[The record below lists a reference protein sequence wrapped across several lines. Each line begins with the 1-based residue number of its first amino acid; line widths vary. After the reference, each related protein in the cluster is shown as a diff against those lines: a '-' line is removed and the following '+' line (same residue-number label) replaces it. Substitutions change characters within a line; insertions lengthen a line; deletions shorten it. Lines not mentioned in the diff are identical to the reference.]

1 MTKALL
7 IIDYTNDFIADDG
20 ALTCGKPGQAIEG
33 HILEL
38 ADEFYQNGDYVI
50 FPTDGHTHDKFSPEY
65 KLFPPPQYYWHFW
78 TRIVWAKSKL
88 GMMFTKIA
96 TKFISSTR
104 IVILLSKHQSR

>member
-65 KLFPPPQYYWHFW
+65 KLFPPHNIIGTSGQELY
-78 TRIVWAKSKL
+78 
-88 GMMFTKIA
+88 GKIK
-96 TKFISSTR
+96 T
-104 IVILLSKHQSR
+104 

>member
-50 FPTDGHTHDKFSPEY
+50 FPTDGHTPNTNFSRHTILLALLDKNCM
-65 KLFPPPQYYWHFW
+65 
-78 TRIVWAKSKL
+78 AKSKL
-88 GMMFTKIA
+88 GMMSTKIA
-96 TKFISSTR
+96 TKFTSSTR
-104 IVILLSKHQSR
+104 IVILLSKTPI

>member
-65 KLFPPPQYYWHFW
+65 KLFPPHNIIGTSGQELY
-78 TRIVWAKSKL
+78 
-88 GMMFTKIA
+88 GKIK
-96 TKFISSTR
+96 TWYDVHKDSDKVYKFNR
-104 IVILLSKHQSR
+104 IVILLSKTPI